1 MPRAQVHDLDMDTEL
16 WPSRI
21 WWLSSVEETRELWTN
36 CTSII
41 RVSFYFCVIFV
52 TFQSF
57 CNLKKFSK
65 THVLLF
71 TFCSTFKKTR
81 QMKSVIVTC
90 QFHVKNHV
98 KTNMI
103 SQANPKQ
110 FANQQLS
117 NFSNVV
123 DASKLI
129 QEMLRKLGSLFVVV
143 GSWKWRWPRRHLGF
157 WLGSRARWRVEAK
170 LSL

>member
-1 MPRAQVHDLDMDTEL
+1 
-16 WPSRI
+16 
-21 WWLSSVEETRELWTN
+21 
-36 CTSII
+36 
-41 RVSFYFCVIFV
+41 
-52 TFQSF
+52 
-57 CNLKKFSK
+57 
-65 THVLLF
+65 
-71 TFCSTFKKTR
+71 
-81 QMKSVIVTC
+81 MKSVIVTC

-143 GSWKWRWPRRHLGF
+143 GS
-157 WLGSRARWRVEAK
+157 
-170 LSL
+170 